1 MKALILA
8 AGFGTRLSPYTRVIP
23 KPLFTLNNV
32 PILEHAVK
40 SLEKCGC
47 EQILINTHHLHEQ
60 IQEFIQAAAFRAD
73 IRILHEPKI
82 LDTGGAMANA
92 KPFLDTGPFFVV
104 NADVICSIDLKKLY
118 QAHVQQKVMATLAL
132 HDCPQFNKIQVDEDG
147 FIKGFASDSSGLAF
161 TGIQV
166 LSPRI
171 FKFFPEDKKFS
182 SIDVYKQL
190 CPKNQVKSWIPAK
203 QGNQEKIFWSDIGTQ
218 KAYLNTSAQTL
229 AAQTFDLDYN
239 QIPRISITELSGD
252 GSDRNWFRARFEDRT
267 CIISDHG
274 ICLPGSD
281 KRRELS
287 AFIRIGQHLKT
298 RQVNVPKIFYFD
310 RLSGMVTLEDLGDCH
325 LQTTVKENKDQTLIF
340 NLYKTVIDHL
350 IRFSQNG
357 LKNFDINWT
366 CQTPSYSKELIIE
379 KECLYFMTAF
389 VQGYLQHPVKPD
401 GFMDEFN
408 FIAGN
413 ALKYGFTGLMH
424 RDFQSRNIMIYK
436 KQPFFIDFQSA
447 RKGPLQYDLASLLID
462 PYVNLNTRVQNDL
475 LVYAME
481 QLNLDTVQ
489 QEQFL
494 TSYRFC
500 CLTRNLQML
509 GAFGFLTREKNKKG
523 FEQYI
528 PDAVNS
534 LKRLINEFTAEP
546 IPLLSNLVHA
556 L

>member
-8 AGFGTRLSPYTRVIP
+8 AGFGTRLSPHTRVIP
-23 KPLFTLNNV
+23 KPLFTLNDI

-40 SLEKCGC
+40 RLETCGC

-60 IQEFIQAAAFRAD
+60 IKMFVQSSNFKAD
-73 IRILHEPKI
+73 IRILHEPQI
-82 LDTGGAMANA
+82 LDTGGAIANA
-92 KPFLDTGPFFVV
+92 KTYLDDTPFLVV
-104 NADVICSIDLKKLY
+104 NADIISSMDLKKLY
-118 QAHVQQKVMATLAL
+118 QAHIHQNVLATLAL
-132 HDCPQFNKIQVDEDG
+132 HDCPQFNKIRVDEKG
-147 FIKGFASDSSGLAF
+147 FIKGFTSGSDGLAF

-166 LSPRI
+166 LSPSI
-171 FKFFPEDKKFS
+171 FEFFPNDKKFS

-190 CPKNQVKSWIPAK
+190 CLLNQVKSWIPVK
-203 QGNQEKIFWSDIGTQ
+203 QERFFWSDIGTSE
-218 KAYLNTSAQTL
+218 AYLKTSAQTL
-229 AAQTFDLDYN
+229 AALTFNLDFN
-239 QIPRISITELSGD
+239 QISQISITALSGD
-252 GSDRNWFRARFEDRT
+252 GSDRNWFRACFKDQT
-267 CIISDHG
+267 CIISGHG
-274 ICLPGSD
+274 ICMPGSD

-287 AFIRIGQHLKT
+287 AFIHIGQHLKT
-298 RQVNVPKIFYFD
+298 RQVNVPKIFNFD
-310 RLSGMVTLEDLGDCH
+310 RLSGTVTLEDLGDCH
-325 LQTTVKENKDQTLIF
+325 LQTLVKETNDQTRVLD
-340 NLYKTVIDHL
+340 LYKGGIDHL
-350 IRFSQNG
+350 IHFSQNG
-357 LKNFDINWT
+357 LKNFDLNWT
-366 CQTPSYSKELIIE
+366 CQTPSYSKGLIIE
-379 KECLYFMTAF
+379 KECQYFMTAF

-408 FIAGN
+408 FIADN

-436 KQPFFIDFQSA
+436 NQPFFIDFQSA

-462 PYVNLNTRVQNDL
+462 PYVNLNTRIQNDL
-475 LVYAME
+475 LNYAME
-481 QLNLDTVQ
+481 RLNLDTVQ

-528 PDAVNS
+528 PQAVDS
-534 LKRLINEFTAEP
+534 LKQVINEFTAEP